1 MIKLR
6 QWLALF
12 VLSAPKLFKQT
23 GLSGKL
29 VLLTAFFFS
38 CFAFFSCKIGE
49 CDCVDSLCFSDQIP
63 PEPIIQFDLVDENG
77 KSWFDWKRGNFI
89 DSIKLFNEKKK
100 LLLFNDTS
108 LNCSRTI
115 CFKFNE
121 SPSRETINKF
131 ILHKYFLDLHIN
143 GRWDTDTL
151 LITYKTDIAD
161 CSLDSIEFT
170 YNDSFKFRGLNE
182 STPKATGFDV
192 ANLITK
198 KQ

>member
-6 QWLALF
+6 QWLTIF
-12 VLSAPKLFKQT
+12 VLSA
-23 GLSGKL
+23 GLSRKL

-63 PEPIIQFDLVDENG
+63 PEPIIQFDLIDENG

-108 LNCSRTI
+108 LTCSRTI

-131 ILHKYFLDLHIN
+131 VLHKYYLDLHIIN
-143 GRWDTDTL
+143 RKTWDTDTL
-151 LITYKTDIAD
+151 LVAYKTDIAD
-161 CSLDSIEFT
+161 CSLDSIDFN
-170 YNDSFKFRGLNE
+170 YNGTLMFRGLTHSGNVR
-182 STPKATGFDV
+182 GFEN
-192 ANLITK
+192 ANFIIK